1 MKPALQPAAEDEEGA
16 QQFAAL
22 GDLRLRG
29 GAVIHDFRLGYRTLG
44 KLNGEKTNAILW
56 PTWLGARTENL
67 LAFVGPG
74 KVVDSSKYFV
84 ILVDS
89 IGNGVSTS
97 PSNSKPQPLSSFPE
111 FSIRDM
117 VESEHR
123 LVTEVFHLSHL
134 HAVVGVSMGG
144 IQTFE
149 WAVAYPD
156 FMELAIPLTGSPQST
171 SSDKLLWTSEIEA
184 IELDP
189 SWNNGHPTGPLTRGF
204 AVSAEI
210 EDMHLSSTAY
220 LSTHTGPQEF
230 PGFLAE
236 LKKNAKGDGGT
247 AWDQIRQRQAII
259 TDDIPGEFGITL
271 EQAALRVRAKMLIF
285 ISPYDLMVN
294 PIPAQKF
301 AQAMGG
307 TIVTMDSTCGHQS
320 PRCVS
325 VGPIVAQFLADPAS
339 VHSMTLLDPV
349 NH

>member
-1 MKPALQPAAEDEEGA
+1 
-16 QQFAAL
+16 
-22 GDLRLRG
+22 
-29 GAVIHDFRLGYRTLG
+29 VIHEFRLGYRTLG
-44 KLNGEKTNAILW
+44 KLNSGKTNVILW
-56 PTWLGARTENL
+56 PTWLGARTEIL
-67 LAFVGPG
+67 LDFVGPG

-97 PSNSKPQPLSSFPE
+97 PSNSKRQPLMNFPE

-117 VESEHR
+117 VDSEHR
-123 LVTEVFHLSHL
+123 LTTEVFHLSHL

-156 FMELAIPLTGSPQST
+156 FMDLAIALAGSPQST
-171 SSDKLLWTSEIEA
+171 SFDKLLWTSEIEA

-189 SWNNGHPTGPLTRGF
+189 AWNNGDPTGPLTLGIALSEEIDNMHRF
-204 AVSAEI
+204 SA
-210 EDMHLSSTAY
+210 AY
-220 LSTHTGPQEF
+220 LATHTAPEKI
-230 PGFLAE
+230 PAFLAE
-236 LKKNAKGDGGT
+236 VKKNAKGDGGT

-259 TDDIPGEFGITL
+259 SDDIPGEFGLTL
-271 EQAALRVRAKMLIF
+271 EQAAQRVRAKMLVF

-307 TIVTMDSTCGHQS
+307 TIVTVDSTCGHQS
-320 PRCVS
+320 FRCVS
-325 VGPIVAQFLADPAS
+325 VGPIVAQFLADPSS
-339 VHSMTLLDPV
+339 VHSMTLQDPV